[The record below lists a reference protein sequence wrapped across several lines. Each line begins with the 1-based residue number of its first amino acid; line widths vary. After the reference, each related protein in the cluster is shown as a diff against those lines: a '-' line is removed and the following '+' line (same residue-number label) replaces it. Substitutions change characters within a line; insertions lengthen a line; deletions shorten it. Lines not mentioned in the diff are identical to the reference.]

1 MTDIFKTWQDLEKK
15 IDQQDRLDVND
26 FLENQGYG
34 KSQVSESIKDA
45 SQDLLQHTFNPELLP
60 KNTQLSKY
68 KIIRQINSGGQ
79 SEIYLAERSDGIYK
93 KTVVIKF
100 IAHRYSFDT
109 LRQQFL
115 QEMQMLAD
123 LNHPGIVQ
131 ILDGGLTDEDQPWL
145 VLEYIEGNHI
155 DEYCQDAN
163 LSHQQIVKLFI
174 TLCEALNFMHQRGVI
189 HRDIKASNILINTN
203 NNIHYPVIIDFGISS
218 FEESEKSETT
228 QSGDIFGTAGYSAPE
243 QLAQDKTDNRADIFS
258 LCMLLAQLLSKNDV
272 LNIGLESVST
282 RIDILTKQ
290 NVSKDLIQII
300 KKATHSD
307 PKDRY
312 SNIEDLSLDLN
323 NYLHQLPLVANQNK
337 FGHILIKS
345 FKRHKLAFFVAA
357 LILFSAFGFTV
368 KYTSDIAQLQH
379 LTAIEKNASDELYN
393 FMVTDLFSNLSQI
406 GRTDILKLVT
416 EKSLEHLDN
425 QNSLTLD
432 AKTHWQRAKAY
443 TNAGKVYDSLELL
456 DKAFNAYDEGLK
468 SLSFIQEN
476 PDYTKSYLKQAAIIK
491 NLKSLTLTAEGQ
503 QKLTESNLLES
514 LELSDQLLLQYPSEN
529 LDEKYESHTQLGWY
543 YMEYNEPEKA
553 ITQINAAIE
562 TAKKMNSR
570 QLDYNWIFN
579 LSQAYQVMAWYQ
591 FDYGDSN
598 KAVPLL
604 ISAIDLANRTV
615 IEDGNSIRFFF
626 NQTTLYNQLS
636 YFYLESNN
644 LKKAKETIE
653 RSIIIGKELQ
663 QKAPKNLDY
672 RLELAYSYTTAAQ
685 ISEKQNNL
693 SLALDYYNQSLK
705 ITQLFY
711 QNDNANFGTANDYAY
726 DLIHIGSIYEKLS
739 QPKDAERLWR
749 QAVNIIKPVQ
759 ILEPNNKYY
768 TINYASAL
776 LYLGD
781 YQNAQPL
788 ITELKETGF
797 NDSDFENLLKQ
808 HKRELC
814 ITLEHCE
821 EK

>member
-15 IDQQDRLDVND
+15 IDQQDTLDVND

-68 KIIRQINSGGQ
+68 IIIKQINSGGQ

-109 LRQQFL
+109 LKQQFL

-145 VLEYIEGNHI
+145 VLEYIDGKHI

-203 NNIHYPVIIDFGISS
+203 NNIPYPVIIDFGISS
-218 FEESEKSETT
+218 FEESDKSETLHNE
-228 QSGDIFGTAGYSAPE
+228 DIFGTAGYSAPE
-243 QLAQDKTDNRADIFS
+243 QLAKNKTDNRADIFS
-258 LCMLLAQLLSKNDV
+258 LSMLLAQLLSKNDV
-272 LNIGLESVST
+272 LNIGLESPSS
-282 RIDILTKQ
+282 RIDLLNK
-290 NVSKDLIQII
+290 NDVSKDLIQII
-300 KKATHSD
+300 KKATRSN

-312 SNIEDLSLDLN
+312 RNIEDLSLDLN
-323 NYLHQLPLVANQNK
+323 NFLHQLPLVDNQNNL
-337 FGHILIKS
+337 GHILVKS
-345 FKRHKLAFFVAA
+345 FKRHKLGLLITL
-357 LILFSAFGFTV
+357 LILITAFGFAV
-368 KYTSDIAQLQH
+368 KYTTDIANLQKI
-379 LTAIEKNASDELYN
+379 TAIEKNSSDELYN

-468 SLSFIQEN
+468 SLSYIQN
-476 PDYTKSYLKQAAIIK
+476 DPGYAKFYLKQAAIIK

-503 QKLTESNLLES
+503 QQLTESHLLES
-514 LELSDQLLLQYPSEN
+514 LKLSDQLLIQYPNEE
-529 LDEKYESHTQLGWY
+529 LDAKYETHTQLGWY
-543 YMEYNEPEKA
+543 YMEYNKPENA
-553 ITQINAAIE
+553 LIQINAAIE
-562 TAKKMNSR
+562 TAKDMNSR
-570 QLDYNWIFN
+570 KLDYNWLFN
-579 LSQAYQVMAWYQ
+579 LSQAYQVMAWYE
-591 FDYGDSN
+591 FDYGDSSR
-598 KAVPLL
+598 AIPLL
-604 ISAIDLANRTV
+604 ISATDLANRTV

-644 LKKAKETIE
+644 LKKAKETIDKA
-653 RSIIIGKELQ
+653 IVIGNELQ

-672 RLELAYSYTTAAQ
+672 KLELAYSYTTAAQ
-685 ISEKQNNL
+685 IVEKQNNL
-693 SLALDYYNQSLK
+693 SLALDFYNQSLK

-711 QNDNANFGTANDYAY
+711 ENDNNNFSTANDYAY
-726 DLIHIGSIYEKLS
+726 DLIHLGSIYEKLLKHE
-739 QPKDAERLWR
+739 QAKKLWS
-749 QAVNIIKPVQ
+749 QAVNIIKPVH

-768 TINYASAL
+768 AITYISAL
-776 LYLGD
+776 LNLGD
-781 YQNAQPL
+781 YQKAQPL

-808 HKRELC
+808 HNLN
-814 ITLEHCE
+814 
-821 EK
+821 